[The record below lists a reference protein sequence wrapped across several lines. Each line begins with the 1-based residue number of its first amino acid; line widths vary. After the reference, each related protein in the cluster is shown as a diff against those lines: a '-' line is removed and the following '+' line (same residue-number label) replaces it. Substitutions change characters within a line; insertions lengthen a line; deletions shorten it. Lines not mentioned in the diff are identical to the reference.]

1 GSYALSW
8 KPCQGDSLNLP
19 DHMYSIYTVKR
30 FIADVAS
37 SFQQSQIHIIKL
49 SIHYN
54 QDYSPQEVIEQS
66 RMSRYYPSKDKEIIT
81 GRRSKVRDLD
91 SGEKFKTSTLGEI
104 VSLEKS
110 NKNVLGF
117 QPTSQS
123 QFSISN
129 RLNGVIELDSSVEMN
144 DKPSQRDLDNLFG
157 PLYEEYYVPRTL
169 EVLYNSATN
178 TLDNKDT
185 SSSSSIIVEDNDA
198 LQIVSLSE
206 ESIA

>member
-1 GSYALSW
+1 
-8 KPCQGDSLNLP
+8 
-19 DHMYSIYTVKR
+19 
-30 FIADVAS
+30 
-37 SFQQSQIHIIKL
+37 
-49 SIHYN
+49 
-54 QDYSPQEVIEQS
+54 
-66 RMSRYYPSKDKEIIT
+66 MSRYYPSKDKEIIT